1 MSVAKFF
8 RVVAIVF
15 IIALIVYYITMPR
28 GNEIRLVGVI
38 DGNEVIV
45 SPQITGRLV
54 KLTVDEGDF
63 VKKGELIGELDPKE
77 LQASLLAAKANVDTL
92 EASVQEARHN
102 YSWTEGQTGASLDVA
117 DAGVTTTKAQLQQAS
132 VELWRNQTDLTRMQK
147 LYQKGEVAAQDLDHA
162 EAAVRMSQA
171 NVQALE
177 ESVKAEQAAVS
188 VALANRKQVDARKS
202 ALASTIAQLEQARAT
217 EAETA
222 TQLGYTK
229 VYAPISG
236 IVSVR
241 VAKQGEVVDTGSPI
255 VVLVDIDHLWA
266 RAEVP
271 ETYIGDVGFGQKLP
285 VELPSGEVLRGD
297 VFFKGVESDYA
308 TERDVSRTKRD
319 IKTFEIK
326 VAVPNPERRLFL
338 GMTATVLMPK
348 PKAKSLLQRL

>member
-1 MSVAKFF
+1 MSGAKFF
-8 RVVAIVF
+8 RLVAIVF
-15 IIALIVYYITMPR
+15 VIALIVYYVTMPR
-28 GNEIRLVGVI
+28 GNEIRMVGVI
-38 DGNEVIV
+38 DGNELIV

-54 KLTVDEGDF
+54 KLNVDEGNF

-77 LQASLLAAKANVDTL
+77 LQASLMAAKANVDTL
-92 EASVQEARHN
+92 EASVQEAQHN

-171 NVQALE
+171 NVQALQQ
-177 ESVKAEQAAVS
+177 SVKAEQAAVA

-241 VAKQGEVVDTGSPI
+241 VAKQGEVVNVGAPI

-271 ETYIGDVGFGQKLP
+271 ETYIDDVGFGQKLP
-285 VELPSGEVLRGD
+285 VELPSGDVLHGD

-326 VAVPNPERRLFL
+326 VAVPNPQRRLFL
-338 GMTATVLMPK
+338 GMTATVLLPE
-348 PKAKSLLQRL
+348 PKAKSWLQRL

>member
-8 RVVAIVF
+8 GLVAIVF